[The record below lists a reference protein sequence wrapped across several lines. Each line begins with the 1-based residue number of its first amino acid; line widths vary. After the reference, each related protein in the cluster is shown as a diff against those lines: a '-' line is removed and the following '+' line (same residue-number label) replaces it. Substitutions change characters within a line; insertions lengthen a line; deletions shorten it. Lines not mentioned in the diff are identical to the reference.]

1 MSKVVVIGISMLWFI
16 GNMCWRGKII
26 KIWLKKILRII
37 IFFMIIFF
45 FMYYLVYVFFKDGE
59 KILEYM
65 NIDYE
70 FLGLRENM
78 LLFYDIEDIIKVY
91 NCIWKCVGKEC

>member
-1 MSKVVVIGISMLWFI
+1 
-16 GNMCWRGKII
+16 
-26 KIWLKKILRII
+26 
-37 IFFMIIFF
+37 
-45 FMYYLVYVFFKDGE
+45 MYYLVYVFFKDGE

-70 FLGLRENM
+70 FFGLRENM

-91 NCIWKCVGKEC
+91 NCIWKCVGKECQNVGYLDYICFCRCLEYFEGFMCDKVKIENCGGIVIL